1 MRNSLF
7 WRGKVR
13 RGRSEKQAKKKK
25 EFVNTK
31 LLLLSVTVNP
41 TCTLVHLR
49 KKIEAGRNNSRLS
62 FLWIIFSFIIYHV
75 FSNYLFFF
83 FFFQIIYCKHVLI
96 L

>member
-41 TCTLVHLR
+41 TCTLVHL
-49 KKIEAGRNNSRLS
+49 KKNRG
-62 FLWIIFSFIIYHV
+62 WKKQQWVIFSVDYFFLHNLPC
-75 FSNYLFFF
+75 FSNYLFFS